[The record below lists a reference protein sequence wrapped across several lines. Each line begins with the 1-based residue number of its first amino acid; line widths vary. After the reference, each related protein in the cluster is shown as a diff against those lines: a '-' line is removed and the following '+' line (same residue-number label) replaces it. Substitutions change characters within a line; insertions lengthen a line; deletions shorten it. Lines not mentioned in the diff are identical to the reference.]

1 MLVITGTQRSGTTAA
16 ASLFK
21 EEGYDLGSDL
31 WDEVGGLENETI
43 CAFYR
48 EYLGDPIFPFS
59 NFPALDKRKP
69 LDLSGPVSQHL
80 LPEEEFSI
88 LDLPVVKFSMLCMN
102 PAFVTI
108 WSKFR
113 PPSKGDRFLV
123 MGRSKM
129 SVISSKK
136 ASWRIFKQDSRLL
149 QQTAGALRWNFRVSI
164 GLLIDYGYPVSVMP
178 FKSLMHNFCINDYL
192 AQMGCDL
199 RIKEET
205 WKKVIDPGK
214 VHFQ

>member
-48 EYLGDPIFPFS
+48 MYLGDETFPFT
-59 NFPALDKRKP
+59 NFPGLPQGHANHFAN
-69 LDLSGPVSQHL
+69 LS
-80 LPEEEFSI
+80 
-88 LDLPVVKFSMLCMN
+88 LPVVKFSMLCMN

-123 MGRSKM
+123 MKRGTRAVTDSKAAH
-129 SVISSKK
+129 KE
-136 ASWRIFKQDSRLL
+136 IFQQDSWLL
-149 QQTAGALRWNFRVSI
+149 NQDSWVLRENRAMSI
-164 GLLIDYGYPVSVMP
+164 SYLKDFGYPISIMP
-178 FKSLMHNFCINDYL
+178 FENLMYNFCINDYL
-192 AQMGCDL
+192 KQMGCDL
-199 RIKEET
+199 RIKRYT
-205 WKKVIDPGK
+205 WEKVIDPGK
-214 VHFQ
+214 VHYQ

>member
-21 EEGYDLGSDL
+21 AEGYDLGSDL

-48 EYLGDPIFPFS
+48 EYLGDDRFPFT
-59 NFPALDKRKP
+59 NFPALQGIR
-69 LDLSGPVSQHL
+69 LSGPLSFALFEQVS
-80 LPEEEFSI
+80 
-88 LDLPVVKFSMLCMN
+88 LPVVKFSMLCMN

-113 PPSKGDRFLV
+113 PPSKGDEFLV
-123 MGRSKM
+123 MNRSKM
-129 SVISSKK
+129 LVVKSKR
-136 ASWRIFKQDSRLL
+136 ASWDIFQQDSILL
-149 QQTAGALRWNFRVSI
+149 NQDAHTMSHNFATSV
-164 GLLIDYGYPVSVMP
+164 GLLTDYGYPVSVMP
-178 FKSLMHNFCINDYL
+178 FEDLMNNFSITYYL
-192 AQMGCDL
+192 AEMGCHL
-199 RIKEET
+199 RIREKT
-205 WKKVIDPGK
+205 WEKVIDPGK